1 MPKPLIAGAPGG
13 AGCCDGVVGLGPG
26 DGGEVVAFGG
36 KGAEVVGAGVLAG
49 AVVGPVVGAP
59 PPESEHVTRVTL
71 LLQHSVWRLSNT
83 CGGARFHS
91 TLMIIAPR
99 HANVSD
105 AHSHRTGADLQQR
118 EPSIEFIFIN
128 RRQCQCRVSFARHA
142 AEMWLLNVFVP
153 CCHSS
158 LH

>member
-1 MPKPLIAGAPGG
+1 M
-13 AGCCDGVVGLGPG
+13 
-26 DGGEVVAFGG
+26 
-36 KGAEVVGAGVLAG
+36 LALL
-49 AVVGPVVGAP
+49 
-59 PPESEHVTRVTL
+59 VTWVQKIRRSRQKTPTAA
-71 LLQHSVWRLSNT
+71 LLQHMAIWFCRPCARPAHNGICSPVQHRSDTIGTCPPRVWRLSNT